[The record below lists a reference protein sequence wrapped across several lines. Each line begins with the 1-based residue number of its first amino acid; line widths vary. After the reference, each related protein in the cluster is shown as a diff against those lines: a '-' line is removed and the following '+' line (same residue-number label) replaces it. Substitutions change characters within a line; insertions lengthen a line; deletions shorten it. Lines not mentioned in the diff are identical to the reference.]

1 MSRRL
6 LKIAVASAALMLGA
20 AAAMYF
26 RRDTVIVTPLIA
38 MPATPY
44 DESSVRDRDI
54 EFYSRRLVEDPA
66 SAADRVT
73 LAKLFFT
80 RSRIS
85 GSETDLTRAEELA
98 RESIA
103 ERTQRNSQA
112 FELLASILMARHEFR
127 EARMIAA
134 RVDSLNPGNHSH
146 LALLGEIELELGDY
160 EAAAKHFGAIQYDG
174 RNFTTGAR
182 LARWYELTGRL
193 GKARTFLKQSILKVD
208 RRDDLPREQV
218 AWFHYR
224 LGDLELRAG
233 NTAAADSSFIR
244 SLQRNPEDPRALGG
258 LARSAF
264 ARGDWKRAVEFG
276 ERATAAQLDPGTLG
290 IVSAAYNRLGNT
302 EQAASYAKAMS
313 ASALEQPGPIHRAW
327 GLFLLDYGTASDRA
341 RVLELARLELKDRQ
355 DIYGYDLLA
364 WALYRNGHVAQARK
378 EMKLALA
385 HGTEDV
391 MLAEH
396 AKAIGV
402 SLKLRTTY

>member
-1 MSRRL
+1 MSRSA
-6 LKIAVASAALMLGA
+6 LKVVVAGIALTLGIAAVQH
-20 AAAMYF
+20 F
-26 RRDTVIVTPLIA
+26 RPDTVIATPLIA
-38 MPATPY
+38 MPAIPY

-54 EFYSRRLVEDPA
+54 EFYERRLSEDPE
-66 SAADRVT
+66 SATDRVT

-80 RSRIS
+80 RSRIT
-85 GSETDLTRAEELA
+85 GSVSDLTRAEDLA

-103 ERTQRNSQA
+103 ERAQRNYGA

-127 EARMIAA
+127 EARVVAHQ
-134 RVDSLNPGNHSH
+134 VDSLNPGTPSH

-160 EAAAKHFGAIQYDG
+160 DSAAKHFCAIQYDG

-193 GKARTFLKQSILKVD
+193 GKARTFLKQSIVKVD

-233 NTAAADSSFIR
+233 NTAAADSAFFRGLS
-244 SLQRNPEDPRALGG
+244 RNSEDPRALGG

-264 ARGDWKRAVEFG
+264 ARGEWQRAIDFG

-290 IVSAAYNRLGNT
+290 VVSAAYNKLGNR

-327 GLFLLDYGTASDRA
+327 GLFLLDHGTASDRA
-341 RVLELARLELKDRQ
+341 RVLKLARQELEARK
-355 DIYGYDLLA
+355 DIYGHDLMA
-364 WALYRNGHVAQARK
+364 WALYRNEQLGEARK
-378 EMKLALA
+378 EMQLALNQR
-385 HGTEDV
+385 TEDV
-391 MLAEH
+391 MLVEH

-402 SLKLRTTY
+402 GNVN

>member
-6 LKIAVASAALMLGA
+6 LKIAMASGALMLGA
-20 AAAMYF
+20 LAAMYF
-26 RRDTVIVTPLIA
+26 RRDTVIATPLTA

-44 DESSVRDRDI
+44 DESTVRDRDI
-54 EFYSRRLVEDPA
+54 EFYSRRLAEDPA

-80 RSRIS
+80 RSRVT
-85 GSETDLTRAEELA
+85 GSTTDLTRAGELA

-103 ERTQRNSQA
+103 ERTQRNYHA

-127 EARMIAA
+127 EARTIAA
-134 RVDSLNPGNHSH
+134 QVDSIDPGNHSH

-160 EAAAKHFGAIQYDG
+160 DAAAGHFSAIQYDG

-193 GKARTFLKQSILKVD
+193 GKARILLKQSILKVD

-233 NTAAADSSFIR
+233 NTAAADSAFNR
-244 SLQRNPEDPRALGG
+244 ALERNPEDSRALGG

-264 ARGDWKRAVEFG
+264 ARGDWNRAIEFG

-290 IVSAAYNRLGNT
+290 IVSAAYYRIGNT

-327 GLFLLDYGTASDRA
+327 GLFLLDHGSTTDRA
-341 RVLELARLELKDRQ
+341 RVLELARRELEDRKDV
-355 DIYGYDLLA
+355 YGHDLLA
-364 WALYRNGHVAQARK
+364 WALYRNGQLAEARK
-378 EMKLALA
+378 EMQLALA
-385 HGTEDV
+385 QGTEDV
-391 MLAEH
+391 MLAGH
-396 AKAIGV
+396 ARAIGV
-402 SLKLRTTY
+402 N

>member
-6 LKIAVASAALMLGA
+6 LKIALASAALMLGA
-20 AAAMYF
+20 LAAKHF
-26 RRDTVIVTPLIA
+26 RRDTVIATPLIA

-44 DESSVRDRDI
+44 DESTVRDRDI
-54 EFYSRRLVEDPA
+54 EFYSRRLAEDPA

-80 RSRIS
+80 RSRVT
-85 GSETDLTRAEELA
+85 GSTTDLTRAGELA

-103 ERTQRNSQA
+103 ERTQRNYQA

-127 EARMIAA
+127 EARTIAA
-134 RVDSLNPGNHSH
+134 QVDSIDPGNHSH
-146 LALLGEIELELGDY
+146 LALVGEIELELGDY
-160 EAAAKHFGAIQYDG
+160 DAAGRHFSAIQYDG

-193 GKARTFLKQSILKVD
+193 GKARILLKQSILKVD

-233 NTAAADSSFIR
+233 NTAAADSAFNR
-244 SLQRNPEDPRALGG
+244 GLERNPDDSRALGG

-264 ARGDWKRAVEFG
+264 ARGDWNRAIEFG

-290 IVSAAYNRLGNT
+290 IVSAAYYRIGNS
-302 EQAASYAKAMS
+302 EQAASYARAMS

-327 GLFLLDYGTASDRA
+327 GLFLLDHGSVTDRA
-341 RVLELARLELKDRQ
+341 RVLELARRELEDRKDV
-355 DIYGYDLLA
+355 YGHDLLA
-364 WALYRNGHVAQARK
+364 WALYRNGQLAEARK
-378 EMKLALA
+378 EMQLALA
-385 HGTEDV
+385 QGTEDV
-391 MLAEH
+391 MLAGH
-396 AKAIGV
+396 ARAIGV
-402 SLKLRTTY
+402 N